1 MLKAITG
8 RDIGIVR
15 LNQLIEVCQK
25 GGIWQP
31 FARRLGF
38 RGNRETVLATALEM
52 RADVKNW

>member
-8 RDIGIVR
+8 RNIGIVR

-31 FARRLGF
+31 LARQLGF
-38 RGNRETVLATALEM
+38 RGNRATVLGTALEM
-52 RADVKNW
+52 RADVANW